1 MIIQRMQIS
10 VCICIANEETAV
22 LSTLIIMLVLHR
34 DERNMKSNNDI
45 IYDFNISR

>member
-22 LSTLIIMLVLHR
+22 LSTLIMLVLHR